1 MKRRDFL
8 KSSVPLASIPLYVGG
23 MPVSVLAETSNMR
36 ELTNAGCATDRVLVL
51 VFLDGGNDGI
61 NTLIPIDQYDILMR
75 DGSGGDSE
83 PVRRPDLMVPES
95 SIHKISD
102 IDGFHPGME
111 EFKNLFNEDKLGIIR
126 NAGYPN
132 PNKSHFRSTDIWNTG
147 SSSEE
152 YLSSGWLGRHLSKD
166 HPNFPDNYPNENF
179 PDPLALTIG
188 RTTSHTCQ
196 GPIINMG
203 IAVKNLN
210 AFVDVKEGDG
220 ETPDTPYGHELA
232 YIRNASKLTNDYLDR
247 IEEAANKGRT
257 SSNAY
262 PEDTASDLAQQLET
276 VAKLIDG
283 GLQTRIYVV
292 RIGGFDTH
300 DNQVEGDPESGRHAY
315 LLDSLSKSIAAFQS
329 DIIDKG
335 LEERILT
342 MTYSEFGRR
351 VFQNKSEG
359 TDHGEGGPMF
369 FVSPYVN
376 PEPIGKMPSLAHIDN
391 IAWEYDFR
399 SAYGSVLMDW
409 FCVEESTIKSILY
422 EQFEYIPILVGTVTG
437 NKEIIKQDE
446 NIKTFPNPFVDWV
459 TIEIK
464 IDKGPV
470 RLYMIDSSGKLIK
483 EIINKNLSSGTHKI
497 RYNASELK
505 NGLYFIKLQN
515 NKSKFGRSIIKY
527 H

>member
-36 ELTNAGCATDRVLVL
+36 ALTNAGCPTDRVLVL

-83 PVRRPDLMVPES
+83 PERRPDLMVPEN

-102 IDGFHPGME
+102 NDGFHPGME
-111 EFKNLFNEDKLGIIR
+111 EFKNLYTEKKLGIIR

-152 YLSSGWLGRHLSKD
+152 YISSGWLGRHLSKD
-166 HPNFPDNYPNENF
+166 HPNYPENYPNENF

-188 RTTSHTCQ
+188 RATSHTCQ
-196 GPIINMG
+196 GPIMNMG
-203 IAVKNLN
+203 IAVNNLN
-210 AFVDVKEGDG
+210 SFIDVKEGDG

-232 YIRNASKLTNDYLDR
+232 YIRKASKLTNDYLDS
-247 IEEAANKGRT
+247 IEAAANKGRN
-257 SSNAY
+257 SSKAY
-262 PEDTASDLAQQLET
+262 PEDTASGLAYQLET

-300 DNQVEGDPESGRHAY
+300 DNQVEGNPENGRHAY

-335 LEERILT
+335 LEERVLT

-351 VFQNKSEG
+351 VFQNRSYG
-359 TDHGEGGPMF
+359 TDHGEAAPMF
-369 FVSPYVN
+369 FISPFVN
-376 PEPIGKMPSLAHIDN
+376 PEPIGKMPSLALVDN
-391 IAWEYDFR
+391 IEWEYDFR
-399 SAYGSVLMDW
+399 STYGSILMDW

-422 EQFEYIPILVGTVTG
+422 ENFQYIPILLGTVTG
-437 NKEIIKQDE
+437 NEEIIKQAE
-446 NIKTFPNPFVDWV
+446 HIKSFPNPFKDWI
-459 TIEIK
+459 TLEIK
-464 IDKGPV
+464 IDNGPV
-470 RLYMIDSSGKLIK
+470 RLYLIDSNGRLIK
-483 EIINKNLSSGTHKI
+483 EIINKTLTSGTHKI
-497 RYNASELK
+497 RYNASKLK

-515 NKSKFGRSIIKY
+515 NKSKFSRSIIKY
-527 H
+527 N